1 MTKPSDLSRLV
12 AELRAITAEHAQPR
26 RIIELM
32 RPLMAGLVP
41 DPARVDHRSR
51 LHQGWRYLL
60 HEEPDHGLAL
70 FAQSW
75 PPGVATPPHTHGTWA
90 IIVGILGC
98 ETNTFWTRTDDG
110 DRPGHATLRK
120 DAERSFG
127 PGNVVTLLPD
137 AIHSVVN
144 TTPASTLTIHVY
156 GRNPDH
162 TGRARFDLDRG
173 LEIPI
178 ASGKELVR

>member
-1 MTKPSDLSRLV
+1 MLGFMTKPSDRSRLV

-26 RIIELM
+26 RIIELV
-32 RPLMAGLVP
+32 RPLMAGLAP
-41 DPARVDHRSR
+41 TQRGLITATGFTKAGDTCCMKSRIMAWPFSRSR
-51 LHQGWRYLL
+51 GPRAPRHLL
-60 HEEPDHGLAL
+60 TL
-70 FAQSW
+70 
-75 PPGVATPPHTHGTWA
+75 
-90 IIVGILGC
+90 
-98 ETNTFWTRTDDG
+98 TFWTRTDDG
-110 DRPGHATLRK
+110 NRPGHATLRK

-144 TTPASTLTIHVY
+144 TTFASTLTIHVY

-162 TGRARFDLDRG
+162 TGRPRFDVNRG

-178 ASGKELVR
+178 ASSKELVR